1 MPAGSTEQTATSYRH
16 LELGRDIATG
26 IAGVYTPEKEVRLA
40 YNGRE
45 VLYVVG
51 EAMLSASCC
60 GVGNWVYV
68 AVPGY
73 VISWHSSKDGVV
85 PISEVEPIGDPQ
97 AREELRKI
105 IELRESTDRIQFS

>member
-1 MPAGSTEQTATSYRH
+1 MPIGSTTHTTTSYRH
-16 LELGRDIATG
+16 TKLGEDIVTG
-26 IAGVYTPEKEVRLA
+26 IAGTYTPEKEVRLP

-51 EAMLSASCC
+51 EATLASSCC

-73 VISWHSSKDGVV
+73 ILTWHNSTDGGV
-85 PISEVEPIGDPQ
+85 PISEVEPIGDAA
-97 AREELRKI
+97 AREEIRKT
-105 IELRESTDRIQFS
+105 IEQKESTDRIDFS

>member
-1 MPAGSTEQTATSYRH
+1 MPIGSKTKTSTSYRH
-16 LELGRDIATG
+16 TNLGEDIVTG
-26 IAGVYTPEKEVRLA
+26 IAGTYTPEKEVRLP

-51 EAMLSASCC
+51 EAILASSCC

-73 VISWHSSKDGVV
+73 ILKWHSSNDDGVAV
-85 PISEVEPIGDPQ
+85 SDVEPVGD
-97 AREELRKI
+97 AAEREDIRKI
-105 IELRESTDRIQFS
+105 IERAESTDRIQFE

>member
-1 MPAGSTEQTATSYRH
+1 MAVGSTAQTSTSYRH
-16 LELGRDIATG
+16 LELGKDIATG
-26 IAGVYTPEKEVRLA
+26 IAGVYTPEKEVRLTHK
-40 YNGRE
+40 GRE

-73 VISWHSSKDGVV
+73 IISWHSSYEGGV
-85 PISEVEPIGDPQ
+85 PMSEVEPISDPE

-105 IELRESTDRIQFS
+105 IELRESTDRIQFE

>member
-1 MPAGSTEQTATSYRH
+1 MPTGSTERVSVSYRH
-16 LELGRDIATG
+16 FELGADIATG
-26 IAGVYTPEKEVRLA
+26 IAGYYTPEKEVRLP

-51 EAMLSASCC
+51 EAMLQSSCC

-73 VISWHSSKDGVV
+73 VVRWYASNEEGRPV
-85 PISEVEPIGDPQ
+85 SEVEPISDPA
-97 AREELRKI
+97 AREDLTRI
-105 IELRESTDRIQFS
+105 IENRESTDRIQFM

>member
-1 MPAGSTEQTATSYRH
+1 MPIGSTPRVTASYRH
-16 LELGRDIATG
+16 FELGKDIATG
-26 IAGVYTPEKEVRLA
+26 IAGYYTPEKEVRLA

-51 EAMLSASCC
+51 EAMLQSSCC

-73 VISWHSSKDGVV
+73 ILDWHGSNEEGRPVTAIE
-85 PISEVEPIGDPQ
+85 PISDPQ
-97 AREELRKI
+97 TREDIRKM
-105 IELRESTDRIQFS
+105 IEDRESTDRIQFM

>member
-1 MPAGSTEQTATSYRH
+1 MRVGSTAQTSTIYRH
-16 LELGRDIATG
+16 LELGKDIATG
-26 IAGVYTPEKEVRLA
+26 IAGIYTPEKEVRLS
-40 YNGRE
+40 YDGRE

-51 EAMLSASCC
+51 EAILSDSCC

-73 VISWHSSKDGVV
+73 IIRWHSSYDAGLPV
-85 PISEVEPIGDPQ
+85 SEVEPIGDPE

-105 IELRESTDRIQFS
+105 IELRETTDRIQFS

>member
-1 MPAGSTEQTATSYRH
+1 MPIGSTEKTTTSYRH
-16 LELGRDIATG
+16 TKLGEDIVTG
-26 IAGVYTPEKEVRLA
+26 IAGTYTPEKEVRLP

-51 EAMLSASCC
+51 EATLASSCC

-73 VISWHSSKDGVV
+73 VLQWHGSNDDGGPV
-85 PISEVEPIGDPQ
+85 SEVEAVG
-97 AREELRKI
+97 AAEREEIRKI
-105 IELRESTDRIQFS
+105 IELKESTDRIDFS

>member
-1 MPAGSTEQTATSYRH
+1 MPIGSTEKTTTSYRH
-16 LELGRDIATG
+16 TKLGEDIVTG
-26 IAGVYTPEKEVRLA
+26 IAGTYTPEKEVRLP

-51 EAMLSASCC
+51 EATLASSCC

-73 VISWHSSKDGVV
+73 ILKWHSSNDDGAPV
-85 PISEVEPIGDPQ
+85 SEVEPVG
-97 AREELRKI
+97 AAEREEIRKI
-105 IELRESTDRIQFS
+105 IELKEATDRIDFS